1 MGVSSMCIFRLY
13 YFSNGWFNY
22 GIYNK
27 IVMGIL
33 ALEMP
38 VALKLIIK
46 LISFGSKYL
55 IQRNRIINAV
65 IAIIHCIHNKQTIYP

>member
-1 MGVSSMCIFRLY
+1 MSPPLIFFMGVSSMCIFRLY

-55 IQRNRIINAV
+55 IQRN
-65 IAIIHCIHNKQTIYP
+65 

>member
-1 MGVSSMCIFRLY
+1 MTILGIIMSPPLNFFMGVSSMCIFRLY

-27 IVMGIL
+27 IVMRIL

-55 IQRNRIINAV
+55 IQRN
-65 IAIIHCIHNKQTIYP
+65 